1 MKTKLT
7 NPLLNIRIVL
17 SLMFVL
23 MALSLSS
30 QQVTSIKGK
39 VIDATT
45 GEPLIFVD
53 LGFVGTYVGVNS
65 EDDGSYILESKFGSD
80 TMFVSYLGYNTQKIA
95 IKEGEKQEINISLVP
110 ESYVMESVT
119 VVEKKQKYSKKNNPA
134 IELAKKI
141 TKNKKQ
147 NQLKF
152 LPYYSYDQH
161 EKVRLDMNNITEEFK
176 NNRAVKK
183 FDYVWEYIDTSELNG
198 RTFLPLFFK
207 ETLSSINYRKSDDKL
222 REERKATK
230 YTEFYKDWDSNSVSD
245 IMTTLYQDIDIYE
258 DDMSIIEMQFVSPLS
273 TTGPDFYRYYI
284 MDTLDYKGKS
294 VIHLSFIP
302 AVKGNRGF
310 SGYLYVTN
318 DDRYTVVKIDMGIVK
333 NINVNFIRDLKVIQ
347 EFEAV
352 DTNFVRTRDEVVLD
366 YSLTENGIGFYGTRA
381 VKYDNFSFEKP
392 EDESV
397 FGGLEKIVDS
407 DSLLLRDD
415 QYWQENRLEKL
426 NKTEQKTYELVDKLV
441 DDKLYKAY
449 VFMLNA
455 LSTGYMQAGP
465 LEFGIIATFISFN
478 DVEGRNLRIGGRTTY
493 DFSKKFVFRGY
504 LAHANKTNLWKFTTT
519 LEYTFNDKWKT
530 NPRHY
535 IRGGFERSSTFPGQ
549 ELEFFSPDNFF
560 LSFRRGRNTDMLVE
574 DVFDLRY
581 VNEGNGFNYTLGAQR
596 RERNPYG
603 TTVFNTTDNITGE
616 QVNLDQINTTE
627 IYANLR
633 YAPNEAFIQG
643 KENRTQLYN
652 EYPIIELRLT
662 QGLPNIFSGDYQF
675 TRAYLNIFKQIEWTR
690 IGTTDI
696 LVEGGKTWG
705 NVPYLIHFV
714 PRGNQT
720 YARFA
725 RSYNMMNTLEFT
737 TDQFA
742 AVTVEHFSY
751 GFVLNRIPL
760 IKRLKLREIFGLK
773 VLYGGLSDKNN
784 PNENPELVQFIRD
797 DLGQSTTYTLDGIPY
812 VEGSIGF
819 SNIFKVL
826 RLDLIQRFTHLD
838 NPRIPTLFGKK
849 GMGIRFSFQVEF

>member
-1 MKTKLT
+1 MKLQTAKLI
-7 NPLLNIRIVL
+7 LLF
-17 SLMFVL
+17 FVIIKS
-23 MALSLSS
+23 ASLSG

-39 VIDATT
+39 VFDSST
-45 GEPLIFVD
+45 GEALFFVD
-53 LGFVGTYVGVNS
+53 LGFVGTYVGTNT
-65 EDDGSYILESKFGSD
+65 DDNGNYLLESKFGSD
-80 TMFVSYLGYNTQKIA
+80 SIYVAYLGYEMQKIR
-95 IKEGEKQEINISLVP
+95 IKQGQKQEIDIKLVP
-110 ESYVMESVT
+110 ESFVMESVT
-119 VVEKKQKYSKKNNPA
+119 VIEKKQKYSKKNNPA
-134 IELAKKI
+134 IELARKI
-141 TKNKKQ
+141 TRNKKK
-147 NQLKF
+147 NQLKG

-183 FDYVWEYIDTSELNG
+183 FDYVWDYIDTSEING

-207 ETLSSINYRKSDDKL
+207 ETLSKIYYRQSDDKL
-222 REERKATK
+222 REHREATK

-258 DDMSIIEMQFVSPLS
+258 DDMSVIEMQFVSPLS
-273 TTGPDFYRYYI
+273 TAGPDFYRYYI
-284 MDTLDYKGKS
+284 MDTLDYNGRS

-310 SGYLYVTN
+310 VGFLYVTN

-333 NINVNFIRDLKVIQ
+333 NINVNFVRDLKIVQ
-347 EFEAV
+347 EFEPV
-352 DTNFVRTRDEVVLD
+352 DTNFVKTRDEVILD
-366 YSLTENGIGFYGTRA
+366 YSLTENGIGFYGTRS
-381 VKYDNFSFEKP
+381 VSYNNFSFDKP

-397 FGGLEKIVDS
+397 FGGLENIIDS
-407 DSLLLRDD
+407 DSLLLRSDE
-415 QYWQENRLEKL
+415 YWGKNRIEELS
-426 NKTEQKTYELVDKLV
+426 NTELKTYELVNKLV

-449 VFMLNA
+449 VYLLNA

-465 LEFGIIATFISFN
+465 VEFGIIATFISFN

-493 DFSKKFVFRGY
+493 DLSKKLVFRGY
-504 LAHANKTNLWKFTTT
+504 LAHAQNTDLWKFTTT
-519 LEYTFNDKWKT
+519 LEYTFNNRWKS

-581 VNEGNGFNYTLGAQR
+581 VHEGSGFNYTFGAQR

-603 TTVFNTTDNITGE
+603 TTVFNTTNELTG
-616 QVNLDQINTTE
+616 QIVNLEQINTTE
-627 IYANLR
+627 IYTNLR
-633 YAPNEAFIQG
+633 YAPNEAYIQG

-662 QGLPNIFSGDYQF
+662 QGLPNVFKGDYQF

-696 LVEGGKTWG
+696 LIEGGKTWG

-725 RSYNMMNTLEFT
+725 KSYNMMNTLEFT
-737 TDQFA
+737 TDQFTA
-742 AVTVEHFSY
+742 MTIEHFSY
-751 GFVLNRIPL
+751 GYLLNRIPL
-760 IKRLKLREIFGLK
+760 IKKLQLREILGFK
-773 VLYGGLSDKNN
+773 ILYGGLSDKNN
-784 PNENPELVQFIRD
+784 PNENPDLVQFIKD
-797 DLGQSTTYTLDGIPY
+797 DQGQSTTYTLDGTPY
-812 VEGSIGF
+812 IEGSIGF

-838 NPRIPTLFGKK
+838 NPRIPTLFGQK